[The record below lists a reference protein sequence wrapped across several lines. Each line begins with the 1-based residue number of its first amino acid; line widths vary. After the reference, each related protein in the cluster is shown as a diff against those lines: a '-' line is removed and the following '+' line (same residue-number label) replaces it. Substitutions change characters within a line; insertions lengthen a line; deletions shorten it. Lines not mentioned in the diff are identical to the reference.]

1 MIDICICDND
11 TQDIEKC
18 LKYIEKFRQNY
29 PEQEMMVKTFDS
41 SQALLEYIQKHG
53 GFDLYLLD
61 IIMPDITGIE
71 LSKQIRKI
79 WNRSEIIFLTVSPE
93 YAIEAFGV
101 RASGYLLKPV
111 AENDFNEIVSVCME
125 RIFSY
130 KEKSIMLKTNDGI
143 RKIDTDRLVMVE
155 SFNHTRSLLLIDGTS
170 IETPVTL
177 TEIYNCLS
185 CYKNFYMPHRAYI
198 VNMAHVTGIKKSSL
212 LLEEKEIPI
221 AKGRQDKIKSAFL
234 DYFFGDSKNIAGY
247 L

>member
-11 TQDIEKC
+11 VQDIEKC

-61 IIMPDITGIE
+61 IIMPEITGIE
-71 LSKQIRKI
+71 LSKEIRKM
-79 WNRSEIIFLTVSPE
+79 RDKSEIIFLTVSSE
-93 YAIEAFGV
+93 YAVEAFGV

-111 AENDFNEIVSVCME
+111 AEEDFNEIVSVCME

-130 KEKSIMLKTNDGI
+130 KEQSIMLKTNDGM
-143 RKIDTDRLVMVE
+143 RKIDINMLVMVE
-155 SFNHTRSLLLIDGTS
+155 SFNHTRILLLIDGTR

-177 TEIYNCLS
+177 TEIFERLS

-212 LLEEKEIPI
+212 LLAIGMEVPI

-234 DYFFGDSKNIAGY
+234 DYFFGSSKI
-247 L
+247 